1 MEEKIL
7 KYLYDIKS
15 AINEINS
22 YFQTFPLDF
31 NEYKKNTLLQ
41 RGIERDLKIIGE
53 AINRIIKIDPDFPI
67 NNAKKIIGLRNQ
79 IIHAYDNISNE
90 NIWAIVLK
98 HIPLLDNEVNQFIIK
113 IEKSTNT

>member
-1 MEEKIL
+1 MLLTRSTATFKPSHLILTNTRKIH
-7 KYLYDIKS
+7 
-15 AINEINS
+15 
-22 YFQTFPLDF
+22 YFKGELNVTW
-31 NEYKKNTLLQ
+31 KLL
-41 RGIERDLKIIGE
+41 GE
-53 AINRIIKIDPDFPI
+53 AINRIMKIDPDFPI

-90 NIWAIVLK
+90 NIWVIVLK